1 MSMHPT
7 RSTTIWTNASFPA
20 PVEKFLRDAL
30 GSHRL
35 IVANQTSSSNLV
47 GSPADPALAEAQ
59 IAFGQP
65 DAQQL
70 LQLPQIRWVH
80 LTSAGYTAYD
90 REDLREAFRAR
101 NASLTTSSGVYDEPC
116 AEHVFSMMM
125 SLARQLPACLD
136 EQRTNRAWSA
146 APIRRNSFLLRGQKA
161 ILFGYGEIAK
171 RLVELLAPFEM
182 EIVGVRR
189 KPKGNESI
197 PILSHEQADKWLGN
211 ADHVIN
217 ILPANPSTQGYFDRN
232 RLARLS
238 PGAIFYNIG
247 RGNTVDQEA
256 LVDLLNGSHL
266 AAAYLDVTTP
276 EPLPAEHPLWT
287 ARNCFITPHSAGGF
301 REEMEGLVRH
311 FLENLA
317 RFEQNEPLKNRV
329 I

>member
-1 MSMHPT
+1 MHP
-7 RSTTIWTNASFPA
+7 REPYTIWTNASFPE
-20 PVEKFLRDAL
+20 PVERRLREAL
-30 GSHRL
+30 GGHRL
-35 IVANQTSSSNLV
+35 IVAKQTSSSNLV

-70 LQLPQIRWVH
+70 MELTGIRWVH

-90 REDLREAFRAR
+90 REDLKEVFRSRGA
-101 NASLTTSSGVYDEPC
+101 ALTTSSGVYDEPC
-116 AEHVFSMMM
+116 AEHVFAMMM

-136 EQRTNRAWSA
+136 EQRLTRAWSA

-171 RLVELLAPFEM
+171 RLVEMLAPFSM

-189 KPKGNESI
+189 RPSGDEAI
-197 PILSHEQADKWLGN
+197 PILSHEQADEWLSR
-211 ADHVIN
+211 ADHVLN
-217 ILPANPSTQGYFDRN
+217 ILPANASTQGYFN
-232 RLARLS
+232 KQRLARIK
-238 PGAIFYNIG
+238 PEAIFYNIG
-247 RGNTVDQEA
+247 RGNTVDQDA
-256 LVDLLNGSHL
+256 LVDLLNQSQI
-266 AAAYLDVTTP
+266 AAAYLDVTSP
-276 EPLPAEHPLWT
+276 EPLPADHPLWN

-301 REEMEGLVRH
+301 REEMDSLVGH

-317 RFEQNEPLKNRV
+317 RFQQNEPLRNRV

>member
-1 MSMHPT
+1 MHPRQT
-7 RSTTIWTNASFPA
+7 FTIWTNASFPE
-20 PVEKFLRDAL
+20 PLERRLREAL
-30 GSHRL
+30 GDHRL
-35 IVANQTSSSNLV
+35 IIAKQTSSSNLV

-70 LQLPQIRWVH
+70 LELTGVRWVH

-90 REDLREAFRAR
+90 REDLKQSFRSR
-101 NASLTTSSGVYDEPC
+101 NAALTTSSGVYDEPC
-116 AEHVFSMMM
+116 AEHVFAMIM

-136 EQRTNRAWSA
+136 EQRSSRAWSA

-189 KPKGNESI
+189 RPTGDEAIS
-197 PILSHEQADKWLGN
+197 ILSHEQADEWLGQ

-217 ILPANPSTQGYFDRN
+217 ILPANSSTQGYFSKQ
-232 RLARLS
+232 RLARMKS
-238 PGAIFYNIG
+238 EAIFYNIG
-247 RGNTVDQEA
+247 RGNTVDQDA
-256 LVDLLNGSHL
+256 LVDLLNRSQI
-266 AAAYLDVTTP
+266 AAAYLDVTSP
-276 EPLPAEHPLWT
+276 EPLPADHPLWD

-301 REEMEGLVRH
+301 REEMECLVRH

-317 RFEQNEPLKNRV
+317 RFQQNEPLRNRV